1 MAMLSFQV
9 TWREAAIASLCA
21 LVLAALA
28 VLASQRAAG
37 PRWGRVAKIAW
48 EAGLLLGLYAL
59 WQFAGSLSDA
69 SPLGAVRR
77 AEWIWHFERAI
88 ALPSETAVQRVFLPH
103 PLVVQALNLYYAVL
117 HFPVMI
123 GCLIWLF
130 IRHRGRYWQ
139 VRTTVVLFTA
149 GALLT
154 QLIPVAPPRLLPGD
168 GMIDTA
174 LHYGQ
179 SVYGPNTGID
189 ADQLSAMPS
198 VHVGWALL
206 VAVVVVTTARSRWRW
221 LALAYPALTVLA
233 VTVTANH
240 FWLDGIAAA
249 ALLALVLIA
258 QRAARGARVPV
269 PSPEPEPAPQPEPA
283 RQAASQPRPAAAWAG
298 RPRPSPRRGRPWAAQ
313 ATLHRPAP
321 AVAQGNRANRAV
333 GDQDVDIGAG
343 EPPRQ
348 RLVAVH
354 GPDHRLDPACPAF
367 GEDAGA
373 GLPVVNHGPVR
384 AAGQHAVQP
393 GEPGHA
399 QPPDGE
405 SRRLGRV
412 TADREPDWHVRE
424 PALQRGRHGA
434 ISGRH
439 DDTGRA
445 E

>member
-28 VLASQRAAG
+28 AVASQRAAG
-37 PRWGRVAKIAW
+37 SRWGRVAKIAW

-77 AEWIWHFERAI
+77 AGVDLAFRAGDRLAERNGGPAGVPAAPAGGPGAQPLLRGA
-88 ALPSETAVQRVFLPH
+88 ALPRADRLPDLAVH
-103 PLVVQALNLYYAVL
+103 P
-117 HFPVMI
+117 PS
-123 GCLIWLF
+123 GP
-130 IRHRGRYWQ
+130 YWQ

-149 GALLT
+149 GALLI

-221 LALAYPALTVLA
+221 LALAYPALTALA

-249 ALLALVLIA
+249 ALLALVLIV
-258 QRAARGARVPV
+258 QRAARAARVPEPSAHPV
-269 PSPEPEPAPQPEPA
+269 PSPEPEPA
-283 RQAASQPRPAAAWAG
+283 RQAASQPRP
-298 RPRPSPRRGRPWAAQ
+298 SPRRGRPGAAQ

-321 AVAQGNRANRAV
+321 AVAQGDRANRAV

-384 AAGQHAVQP
+384 AAGQHTVQP
-393 GEPGHA
+393 RKPGHA

-412 TADREPDWHVRE
+412 TADREPDRHVRE

-434 ISGRH
+434 VSCRH